1 MWCELK
7 SGTFRVI
14 HIHNDTRLHLHPALL
29 TSSQA
34 SNGAS
39 ATLPLTDLTALG
51 PLDGRYGSKVAGLRL
66 SFSEYGLIRFRVRV
80 ECEWLKT
87 LSRLEGVPEVPAFS
101 PEAEALLDSLARDFS
116 LEDAEEVKAVERTT
130 NHDVKA
136 VEYVIKRRLGANP
149 ELARVLE
156 FTHFACTSE
165 DINNLSHALMFKE
178 ALQTQILP
186 AMDTVIAAIARWVKE

>member
-1 MWCELK
+1 M
-7 SGTFRVI
+7 
-14 HIHNDTRLHLHPALL
+14 
-29 TSSQA
+29 
-34 SNGAS
+34 
-39 ATLPLTDLTALG
+39 
-51 PLDGRYGSKVAGLRL
+51 AGLRL

-186 AMDTVIAAIARWVKE
+186 AMDTVIEAIARWVRVEEREESIWRTGSTLDYSLRNTTVL